1 MNNLV
6 CIGWLKTLYIHFF
19 CKKSRYVVYVV
30 SLGRR
35 MRPGL
40 FYPIFPIPLW
50 SYRAALANPKSR
62 T

>member
-1 MNNLV
+1 MNNLL
-6 CIGWLKTLYIHFF
+6 CIGRLKTLYKQFF
-19 CKKSRYVVYVV
+19 RKKSRYVVHVV
-30 SLGRR
+30 SLGSR

-50 SYRAALANPKSR
+50 SYRVALAIAKSR

>member
-1 MNNLV
+1 MNKPV
-6 CIGWLKTLYIHFF
+6 CVGWLNTPYKCFL
-19 CKKSRYVVYVV
+19 CKKNRYVVYVV

-50 SYRAALANPKSR
+50 SYRVALAIAKSR

>member
-1 MNNLV
+1 MNDLV
-6 CIGWLKTLYIHFF
+6 CIGWLKTLYKHFF
-19 CKKSRYVVYVV
+19 RKKSRYVLHVV
-30 SLGRR
+30 SLGSR

-50 SYRAALANPKSR
+50 SYRAALAIAKSR